1 MAQHTHMPLRRLGT
15 SGLSVGAVGMGVM
28 PLSIGGRP
36 DEAAALATIHAAAE
50 AGITFYD
57 TADSYCLDHTDIG
70 HNERLLAK
78 ALKDHP
84 EALIATKGG
93 HIRPDGSWKVDGRPD
108 YLRAACEASLKA
120 LGQEAITLYQ
130 FHRPDP
136 QVPFAESL
144 GALADL
150 QREGKIVHIGLSNV
164 SVIQLEAARS
174 IAKIVSVQNRMNI
187 FDRSSIDVLKRC
199 EELDIAFLPYSPLN
213 GRGRAGQIG
222 EHEAISRIAAAHEAS
237 PQQVAL
243 AWLLQLSPLVIPIPG
258 ASRSAS
264 IQNSA
269 AAYRVQLSAEEVAT
283 LDAFATV

>member
-1 MAQHTHMPLRRLGT
+1 MPVRRLGT
-15 SGLSVGAVGMGVM
+15 SGQNVSAIGMGCM
-28 PLSIGGRP
+28 PLSLGGRP
-36 DEAAALATIHAAAE
+36 DEADALATIHAAAE
-50 AGITFYD
+50 AGITFFD
-57 TADSYCLDHTDIG
+57 TADSYCLDHTDVG

-78 ALKDHP
+78 ALKGRP
-84 EALIATKGG
+84 EAIIATKGG
-93 HIRPDGSWKVDGRPD
+93 HIRPNGGWQVDGRPD

-136 QVPFAESL
+136 KVPFAESL

-174 IAKIVSVQNRMNI
+174 IAKIVSVQNRMNV
-187 FDRSSIDVLKRC
+187 FDRSSMDVLKRC

-213 GRGRAGQIG
+213 GMGKAGQIG
-222 EHEAISRIAAAHEAS
+222 EHDVLARIAAAHEAS

-269 AAYRVQLSAEEVAT
+269 AAYRVELSAEDIAA
-283 LDAFATV
+283 LDAFVAV